1 MPKILLLVLAAAGIL
16 AVGGCTGDPNTP
28 SIFWSETKAKE
39 RLKER
44 QLALERAEGQG
55 AELLAKRQKLQSQIS
70 AKQRQ
75 LDSLNKNISSK
86 KSNSASSGEVSQAEA
101 AEISRLEQE
110 KDQLIQEIYQLN
122 QVADTLAGL

>member
-44 QLALERAEGQG
+44 QLALEQAEGQG

>member
-122 QVADTLAGL
+122 QVAEALAGL